1 MRSIWNSNNYVLIA
15 KISQHSGDNLMSN
28 VYVWLLLV
36 HTGSD
41 KSNSLTLSLEAGEFL
56 LKL

>member
-1 MRSIWNSNNYVLIA
+1 MRFNLEFYVLIV

-36 HTGSD
+36 H
-41 KSNSLTLSLEAGEFL
+41 NRQR
-56 LKL
+56 